1 MRTQLW
7 HDYCLYYE
15 CMEKGQTITLSG
27 NTYYC
32 VDVNSRS
39 VVFSREKDGKPTIRL
54 TREELKYI
62 KSHKK

>member
-1 MRTQLW
+1 MMSQN
-7 HDYCLYYE
+7 DS
-15 CMEKGQTITLSG
+15 IILSG

-32 VDVNSRS
+32 VGQNSRS
-39 VVFSREKDGKPTIRL
+39 ILFSREKDGKPTIRL